1 MSQIEC
7 RYSIVYSNYKI
18 IEHFVFEVMIF
29 ILRSFLR
36 VKICVNLLLYFSS
49 PLVNFF
55 LILLH
60 IPFYDFQRYTFSL
73 FQWVINPN
81 VSDGTEN
88 VGLTITAVFISKEH
102 EKCSFSTE
110 E

>member
-1 MSQIEC
+1 
-7 RYSIVYSNYKI
+7 
-18 IEHFVFEVMIF
+18 MIF
-29 ILRSFLR
+29 NLNSFIR
-36 VKICVNLLLYFSS
+36 VKICVSLLLYFSS
-49 PLVNFF
+49 PLVNFL

-60 IPFYDFQRYTFSL
+60 IPFYDFQRYAFSL

-88 VGLTITAVFISKEH
+88 VGFTITAVFISNEK